1 MKFILTY
8 SFLFFLSALTAQD
21 ATFICHQQ
29 EVDLV
34 PLEELNSKSI
44 EFSPVYYQKGLVY
57 VVAKERNRL
66 LDPKTGQAYFDLMYA
81 DLAPNGAAG
90 RSVSFSPN
98 IQTQYH
104 EGPCTFNGDDTEIF
118 FTRSNL
124 SGGQG
129 INSAKGEVQLKI
141 YHGIKGA
148 EDWEDIKELP
158 FCSNEYSVA
167 HPALSPDGRFL
178 VFASNMPGSLGGM
191 DLYIVERADGRWL
204 EPKNLGA
211 EINSK
216 GNDLF
221 PSWHEEG
228 YLFYSSDGKGG
239 FGGLDV
245 YASQWT
251 PENIFSGVQ
260 HLDFPFNGGR
270 DDLGFIVA
278 KDGRSGYFAS
288 DRKPTQG
295 KDDLYQWSSVQSIFC
310 NPSVIVPILVS
321 REILITNESGDAVP
335 QAYAWLIPMNED
347 GPSMHREAFNTELVP
362 KEGTEGSFYLRWGIT
377 DTLSIESADAV
388 SGSDGRIKIDIE
400 ESKTYAVV
408 VQHKDYV
415 PYTNVIP
422 AELLPAYIRLVKA
435 PVVTTSCYNTQF
447 TVYNSEGSLVLKGAQ
462 INLTGG
468 CIRNGVNLIT
478 NMEGNTTTCL
488 PVGCQ
493 IKADISQSGFA
504 PHSFLFTPTEEDEHW
519 TVYLKSSATLTAPP
533 APIATGTVIVLD
545 NIYYDFNKSE
555 IRKGDAGELQ
565 ALADILK
572 KYPDLTIELT
582 SHTDTRGTAEYNMEL
597 SRRRSESS
605 KSYLM
610 LLGVNGTRIVTK
622 ASGESTPRNRCVDDV
637 PCSEV
642 EHQYNRRTEVT
653 ISNPAE
659 GMEVRYKA
667 KG

>member
-1 MKFILTY
+1 MKIFLTY
-8 SFLFFLSALTAQD
+8 CFLCFAGLAFAQD

-29 EVDLV
+29 DVELV
-34 PLEELNSKSI
+34 PMDELNSKSI
-44 EFSPVYYQKGLVY
+44 EFSPVYYQKGLVF

-90 RSVSFSPN
+90 RPVSFSPN

-104 EGPCTFNGDDTEIF
+104 EGPSTFNADGTEIF
-118 FTRSNL
+118 FTRSNV

-141 YHGIKGA
+141 YQGTKGT
-148 EDWEDIKELP
+148 EDWENIKELP
-158 FCSNEYSVA
+158 FSSNEYSIA

-178 VFASNMPGSLGGM
+178 VFASNMPGTLGGM
-191 DLYIVERADGRWL
+191 DLYIAERADGRWL
-204 EPKNLGA
+204 EAKNLGA

-216 GNDLF
+216 GNDVF
-221 PSWHEEG
+221 PSWHADG
-228 YLFYSSDGKGG
+228 YLFYSSDGHGG
-239 FGGLDV
+239 HGGLDIF
-245 YASQWT
+245 ASRWT
-251 PENIFSGVQ
+251 ADNIFAGLQ
-260 HLDFPFNGGR
+260 HLEFPINSGR

-278 KDGRSGYFAS
+278 PDGRSGYFAS

-295 KDDLYQWSSVQSIFC
+295 KDDLYQWTSAQSIFC
-310 NPSVIVPILVS
+310 TPSVITPEYVI
-321 REILITNESGDAVP
+321 REILITNDAGDP
-335 QAYAWLIPMNED
+335 IPTAYVWIIPMNAE
-347 GPSMHREAFNTELVP
+347 GPSMHREQFSTELVP
-362 KEGTEGSFYLRWGIT
+362 KEGNDGSFYLRWGVT
-377 DTLSIESADAV
+377 DTLSTQSADAV
-388 SGSDGRIKIDIE
+388 SGTDGRIMLNIE

-408 VQHKDYV
+408 VQHKEYSPYV
-415 PYTNVIP
+415 NVIP
-422 AELLPAYIRLVKA
+422 ADQIPAYIRLMKA
-435 PVVTTSCYNTQF
+435 PVVTSECYNTKF
-447 TVYNSEGSLVLKGAQ
+447 TVYNAEGNKVLNGAQ
-462 INLTGG
+462 INLTGP
-468 CIRNGVNLIT
+468 CVKKGVNLIT
-478 NMEGNTTTCL
+478 NTDGHTMTCL
-488 PVGCQ
+488 PLGCQ
-493 IKADISQSGFA
+493 IKADISQTGYA
-504 PHSFLFTPTEEDEHW
+504 PHSFLFTPAEQDEHW

-572 KYPDLTIELT
+572 QYPDLTIELT

-605 KSYLM
+605 KAYLV
-610 LLGVNGTRIVTK
+610 LLGVSASRIITK
-622 ASGESTPRNRCVDDV
+622 ASGESMPRNRCVDDV

-653 ISNPAE
+653 ITNPAE